1 MHVVIVGAGFAG
13 AIAARVVNAI
23 GHRVSLLDRG
33 KHPRFALGES
43 STPLAAL
50 VLERLAD
57 RYGLDDLRHLAAYG
71 PVSYTHLTLPTSDLV

>member
-33 KHPRFALGES
+33 KPPRFALGES

-57 RYGLDDLRHLAAYG
+57 RY
-71 PVSYTHLTLPTSDLV
+71 